1 MRATL
6 PASIVDPATSA
17 ASGSSAS
24 PGPAPEVI
32 AHERPVSD
40 VDQASVDLGAALR
53 ERQPWAAQRLWD
65 QHASRVRRLLSRM
78 LGPREDVDDILQEVF
93 LRVFSRV
100 HTLRSAA
107 SLREFV
113 TSVAI
118 HVVKW
123 ELRRRWVRR
132 KVRLSATGLV
142 PEVVVDGVDPE
153 ARDALGRCYVIL
165 DKLGARERAAF
176 VLRYMEEMKMEEV
189 ASALE
194 VSLSTAKRLVNRS
207 AVLVSKHVGNDQDLR
222 DYFTRGGSDGSRRR

>member
-1 MRATL
+1 MRATQ
-6 PASIVDPATSA
+6 PASIADQ
-17 ASGSSAS
+17 SSVA
-24 PGPAPEVI
+24 
-32 AHERPVSD
+32 
-40 VDQASVDLGAALR
+40 DLGAALR
-53 ERQPWAAQRLWD
+53 ERQPWAAQQLWD
-65 QHASRVRRLLSRM
+65 EHAARVRRLLSRA
-78 LGPREDVDDILQEVF
+78 LGPCEDVDDILQEVF

-100 HTLRSAA
+100 HTLRSAE

-142 PEVVVDGVDPE
+142 PDVVVDGADPE
-153 ARDALGRCYVIL
+153 ARDALGRCYAIL

-176 VLRYMEEMKMEEV
+176 VLRYMEEMKMEEL
-189 ASALE
+189 AAALE

-207 AVLVSKHVGNDQDLR
+207 AALVSKYVGDDQDLR
-222 DYFTRGGSDGSRRR
+222 DYFISGGGDGLRRR